1 MPTYQENKTYRG
13 GFYNNS
19 VKNGINTH
27 VYSAKDV
34 RKPYD
39 VVFTDGIKPEAD
51 GTAGDTLKVTKSGD
65 LGISIAKGFAKL
77 GGAWFENESP
87 YLITLDA
94 GGSVD
99 RYDCVIIRNDDSEAV
114 KAPNIYIKSLSAVPT
129 VNDLTRGGDIY
140 EVCIAYVRVPAFVT
154 SFVAENIVDTRE
166 DGELCN
172 VMSGVG
178 ATVVRVYRNTYFS
191 ETVNQTAIPIGIEQF
206 NRSRD
211 ELTVI
216 VNGRVFAVGAN
227 YTVLNN
233 EYIDLSIGL
242 PVVGTRI
249 DFEVAKNV
257 NAAGAETVVQE
268 VATLREEMTATNKTL
283 ERHYYC
289 NGVNDN
295 AKISELVSAYLAGA
309 DNGCARFVIHGH
321 LGITAPVSGAGT
333 SASPYVYFNFPAS
346 GNRRAVVDFSDCS
359 PIAPLVND
367 GTYSV
372 IFSGSKMSII
382 GANIIAENST
392 AGTVIRVSSAISGA
406 VKFDTCRF
414 KLTGNKDCLIAPHGT
429 FNNCYG
435 EVTNTAGNSYCF
447 LPSNDG
453 VTKINGGEYRA
464 YTGASSAQ
472 SSVIGQSSANAVSI
486 LYGVNAPTVAKSGY
500 YQTNSVLQWAGGG
513 QLRCTDLISA
523 LPLIVVASISNIV
536 GTIELSKPN
545 MV

>member
-1 MPTYQENKTYRG
+1 MPTYQANKTYRG

-19 VKNGINTH
+19 VVNGVNTH
-27 VYSAKDV
+27 VYTAEDI

-51 GTAGDTLKVTKSGD
+51 GTAGDTLKVTKTGD
-65 LGISIAKGFAKL
+65 LGISIAAGFAKL

-87 YLITLDA
+87 YLITLDN

-114 KAPNIYIKSLSAVPT
+114 KAPNIYIKSLSHNPS
-129 VNDLTRGGDIY
+129 VNELTRAGNIY
-140 EVCIAYVRVPAFVT
+140 EICIAYIRVPAFAT
-154 SFVAENIVDTRE
+154 SFSEIVDTRE
-166 DGELCN
+166 DGALCN

-191 ETVNQTAIPIGIEQF
+191 ETVGQTDIPIGIPQF
-206 NRSRD
+206 NKTRD

-216 VNGRVFAVGAN
+216 VNGRVFAEGAN
-227 YTVLNN
+227 YIVRDNA
-233 EYIDLSIGL
+233 YIELEIGL

-249 DFEVAKNV
+249 DLEVAKNV

-268 VATLREEMTATNKTL
+268 VAELRTEMTATNKTL

-295 AKISELVSAYLAGA
+295 AKISEMVAGYLAGA
-309 DNGCARFVIHGH
+309 DNGRARFVIHGH
-321 LGITAPVSGAGT
+321 LGITSPVSGAGT
-333 SASPYVYFNFPAS
+333 SASPYVYFGFTAS
-346 GNRRAVVDFSDCS
+346 GNRRVVVDFSDCS
-359 PIAPLVND
+359 AIAPSVAV
-367 GTYSV
+367 GAYSV
-372 IFSGSKMSII
+372 IFAGAKMSII

-392 AGTVIRVSSAISGA
+392 TGTVVRVSSATSGA
-406 VKFDTCRF
+406 VKFVDCRF
-414 KLTGNKDCLIAPHGT
+414 KLTGYKDCLIAPHGD
-429 FNNCYG
+429 FENCYC
-435 EVTNTAGNSYCF
+435 EVTNATGNSYCF

-472 SSVIGQSSANAVSI
+472 SAIIGQSSANAVSI
-486 LYGVNAPTVAKSGY
+486 LNGVNAPTVAKSGY

-513 QLRCTDLISA
+513 KLRCTDLISA
-523 LPLIVVASISNIV
+523 LPLIVVAAISNIV
-536 GTIELSKPN
+536 GTIEFSKPN